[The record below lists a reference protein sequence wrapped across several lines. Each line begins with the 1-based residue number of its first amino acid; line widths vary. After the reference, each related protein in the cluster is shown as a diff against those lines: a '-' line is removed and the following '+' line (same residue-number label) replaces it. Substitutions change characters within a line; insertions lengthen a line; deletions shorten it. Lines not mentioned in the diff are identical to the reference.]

1 MTRRNWKFAMP
12 SHDRAAAQPKRGF
25 SSASGFL
32 LVCFAVV
39 GLVGV
44 MTTYVAPLPMAR
56 AVRRDTTLDQV
67 LLAVHA
73 ANPQAALDA
82 LRPMLADSADAV
94 LPAGQPIDPAS
105 IVARVAAE
113 RQAMRSRLEA
123 EQEELSL
130 RLRVL
135 IGVVTLMGAGFGL
148 AISRVGV

>member
-1 MTRRNWKFAMP
+1 MSPNTPAPTPPARRFT
-12 SHDRAAAQPKRGF
+12 
-25 SSASGFL
+25 SASGFL
-32 LVCFAVV
+32 LMCFAVV
-39 GLVGV
+39 GLVGI

-67 LLAVHA
+67 LLASHA

-82 LRPMLADSADAV
+82 LRPMLAESADAV
-94 LPAGQPIDPAS
+94 LPAGQPIDPAAL
-105 IVARVAAE
+105 VNRVAAQ
-113 RQAMRSRLEA
+113 RLAVRLRLET
-123 EQEELSL
+123 EQAELSL

>member
-1 MTRRNWKFAMP
+1 MPPNTPPPNTPPLPTRPRSFT
-12 SHDRAAAQPKRGF
+12 
-25 SSASGFL
+25 SASGFL

-39 GLVGV
+39 GLVGI

-56 AVRRDTTLDQV
+56 AVRRDGTLDQV
-67 LLAVHA
+67 LLAAHA
-73 ANPQAALDA
+73 ANPQAALEA

-94 LPAGQPIDPAS
+94 LPAGQPIDPAA
-105 IVARVAAE
+105 IVTRVAAE
-113 RQAMRSRLEA
+113 RLAVRLRLEA

>member
-12 SHDRAAAQPKRGF
+12 SHDRAVAQPKRGF

-67 LLAVHA
+67 LLAAHA

-94 LPAGQPIDPAS
+94 LPAGQPIDPAA

-113 RQAMRSRLEA
+113 RQAMRARLEA

>member
-1 MTRRNWKFAMP
+1 MSPNTPAPTPAPTPPARRFT
-12 SHDRAAAQPKRGF
+12 
-25 SSASGFL
+25 SASGFL
-32 LVCFAVV
+32 LMCFAVV
-39 GLVGV
+39 GLVGI

-67 LLAVHA
+67 LLASHA

-82 LRPMLADSADAV
+82 LRPMLAESADAV
-94 LPAGQPIDPAS
+94 LPAGQPIDPAAL
-105 IVARVAAE
+105 VNRVAAQ
-113 RQAMRSRLEA
+113 RLAVRLRLET
-123 EQEELSL
+123 EQAELSL

>member
-1 MTRRNWKFAMP
+1 MSPNTPAPTPPARRFT
-12 SHDRAAAQPKRGF
+12 
-25 SSASGFL
+25 SASGFL
-32 LVCFAVV
+32 LMCFAVV
-39 GLVGV
+39 GLVGI

-67 LLAVHA
+67 LLASHA

-82 LRPMLADSADAV
+82 LRPMLAESADAV
-94 LPAGQPIDPAS
+94 LPIDPAAL
-105 IVARVAAE
+105 VNRVAAQ
-113 RQAMRSRLEA
+113 RLAVRLRLET
-123 EQEELSL
+123 EQAELSL

>member
-1 MTRRNWKFAMP
+1 MSPNTPAPTPPARRFT
-12 SHDRAAAQPKRGF
+12 
-25 SSASGFL
+25 SASGFL
-32 LVCFAVV
+32 LMCFAVV
-39 GLVGV
+39 GLVGI

-67 LLAVHA
+67 LLASHA

-82 LRPMLADSADAV
+82 LRPMVAESADAV
-94 LPAGQPIDPAS
+94 LPAGQPIDPAAL
-105 IVARVAAE
+105 VNRVAAQ
-113 RQAMRSRLEA
+113 RLAVRLRLET
-123 EQEELSL
+123 EQAELSL

>member
-1 MTRRNWKFAMP
+1 MPPNTPPPNTPPLPTRPRSFT
-12 SHDRAAAQPKRGF
+12 
-25 SSASGFL
+25 SASGFL

-39 GLVGV
+39 GLVGI

-56 AVRRDTTLDQV
+56 AVRRDGTLDQV
-67 LLAVHA
+67 LLASHA
-73 ANPQAALDA
+73 ANPQAALEA

-94 LPAGQPIDPAS
+94 LPAGQPIDPAA
-105 IVARVAAE
+105 IVTRVAAE
-113 RQAMRSRLEA
+113 RLAVRLRLEA

>member
-1 MTRRNWKFAMP
+1 MSPNTPDPTPPARRFT
-12 SHDRAAAQPKRGF
+12 
-25 SSASGFL
+25 SASGFL
-32 LVCFAVV
+32 LMCFAVV
-39 GLVGV
+39 GLVGI

-67 LLAVHA
+67 LLASHA

-82 LRPMLADSADAV
+82 LRPMLAESADAV
-94 LPAGQPIDPAS
+94 LPAGQPIDPAAL
-105 IVARVAAE
+105 VNRVAAQ
-113 RQAMRSRLEA
+113 RLAVRLRLET
-123 EQEELSL
+123 EQAELSL